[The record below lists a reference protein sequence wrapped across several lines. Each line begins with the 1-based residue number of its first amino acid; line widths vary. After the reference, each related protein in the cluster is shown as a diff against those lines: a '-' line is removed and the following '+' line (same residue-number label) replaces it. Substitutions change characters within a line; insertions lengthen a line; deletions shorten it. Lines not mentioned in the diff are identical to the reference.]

1 MTKEVDD
8 APCSTHARVG
18 TFVAPFEWMIM
29 LPPPIFGLDIPRVD
43 KAPHLREKDELALF
57 NMNYALQVAHS
68 VILVANWQFLMNEEV
83 Y

>member
-8 APCSTHARVG
+8 APRNTRARVG
-18 TFVAPFEWMIM
+18 TSIAPSERMIM
-29 LPPPIFGLDIPRVD
+29 LPLPIFGLDIPRVE